1 MKSKRT
7 FSKTRSQRYQK
18 REVLYIRIIT
28 KKRGEKKANQTRA
41 ISSLNSST
49 SSAKIEQ
56 KNSYGEFQNVKLD
69 QTEYDKLQTR
79 LGQES
84 LTRMIKRLDLYVG
97 QTGKRYKSHYMTILK
112 WNDDDAEKDKKTN
125 GFSLA
130 KHRQGSKLAFETETD
145 TWRPPA
151 LEKRVRTP
159 EEKAAILKEF
169 GVAL

>member
-1 MKSKRT
+1 
-7 FSKTRSQRYQK
+7 
-18 REVLYIRIIT
+18 
-28 KKRGEKKANQTRA
+28 
-41 ISSLNSST
+41 
-49 SSAKIEQ
+49 
-56 KNSYGEFQNVKLD
+56 
-69 QTEYDKLQTR
+69 
-79 LGQES
+79 
-84 LTRMIKRLDLYVG
+84 MIKRLDLYVG